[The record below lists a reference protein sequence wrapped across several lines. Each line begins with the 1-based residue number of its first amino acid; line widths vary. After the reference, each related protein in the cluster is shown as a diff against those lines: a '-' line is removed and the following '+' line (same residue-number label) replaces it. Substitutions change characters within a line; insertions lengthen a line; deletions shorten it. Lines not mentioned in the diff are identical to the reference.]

1 MCAVEKTI
9 PSVCCAFACVLV
21 VRQAQGDEA
30 NVVVSGQYIPENAI
44 GERLSLDYTGNHHY
58 ANSGVQ
64 RTDVLHELLHGLPAV
79 HHRIN
84 KHYGFPLLQVLVVEL
99 LGFFSMD
106 ASMIEMSKVQRKN
119 NPADLQHSE
128 R

>member
-9 PSVCCAFACVLV
+9 PSVGCALSGVLV
-21 VRQAQGDEA
+21 VGQAQGDEA
-30 NVVVSGQYIPENAI
+30 NLVVSGQYIPENAI
-44 GERLSLDYTGNHHY
+44 GERLRLDHAGNHHY

-84 KHYGFPLLQVLVVEL
+84 QQYGFPPLQVLVLEL
-99 LGFFSMD
+99 LGLFSMD
-106 ASMIEMSKVQRKN
+106 ASIIGISNGQRN
-119 NPADLQHSE
+119 NSSADLQHGE